1 MQRPHPLPAIA
12 VGLLALASCGVEG
25 EVPADAEAPTA
36 AATSPREARPEITPE
51 QGFPAKV
58 RSFTGDVVLLE
69 APPRRIIAG
78 NASVLDGLAALVE
91 PDRIA
96 ALPDTALRYSLL
108 AEDPGGFGELPRL
121 ESFEAE
127 AILAPRP
134 DLVLVHGYQRGTTVD
149 RVLERGVPLVVLPAV
164 TSWTDTLEGLRTLAR
179 LVGED
184 ERGARLVDDLEGR
197 RRRLQEP
204 AARSGLTVLPY
215 GNYGAGGSTAGAG
228 TTWQVMIELAG
239 MRNAATE
246 AGLVGHP
253 GIDFEQILAIQPDFF
268 LVGDGADG
276 EAGSAETVLRAEAA
290 LGSLEAVREGRFLR
304 LPEALYSTSSHHVL
318 TAAEA
323 LAAQAEALLAGE

>member
-1 MQRPHPLPAIA
+1 M
-12 VGLLALASCGVEG
+12 
-25 EVPADAEAPTA
+25 
-36 AATSPREARPEITPE
+36 
-51 QGFPAKV
+51 
-58 RSFTGDVVLLE
+58 VLLE
-69 APPRRIIAG
+69 APPRSIIAG

-91 PDRIA
+91 PERIA

-108 AEDPGGFGELPRL
+108 AEDPAGFGELPRL

-164 TSWTDTLEGLRTLAR
+164 TSWTDTLEGLHTLAR
-179 LVGED
+179 LVGEE
-184 ERGARLVDDLEGR
+184 ERGARLVDDLEER

-253 GIDFEQILAIQPDFF
+253 GIDFEQILAIRPDFF
-268 LVGDGADG
+268 LVGDGTDG